1 MKVLSVNVSLPKE
14 IQIGGKALTTGIFKK
29 PVKGRVKLSTLNLEG
44 DGQADP
50 TCHGGTDKA
59 VYVYSIEN
67 YDYWEQELDRDDFTF
82 GQFGENWTVNGM
94 LENQVNIGDVF
105 QVGEV
110 LVEVTQPRIPCAKL
124 GKKMEMPGFLKLFLS
139 SCRVGFYLRV
149 LEEGEVG
156 AGDSIERVK
165 EDPLQLTVR
174 DVCHLLYFETDN
186 LEGAKKAL
194 AVQALSLS
202 WRKSFET
209 RLKDSAITVKVDEKA
224 AQRDIQ

>member
-50 TCHGGTDKA
+50 TCHGGIDKA
-59 VYVYSIEN
+59 IYVYSIEN
-67 YDYWEQELDRDDFTF
+67 YDYWEQELGRDDFTS

-94 LENQVNIGDVF
+94 LEDQINIGDVF

-124 GKKMEMPGFLKLFLS
+124 GGKMEMPGFLKLFLS

-165 EDPLQLTVR
+165 EDPVQLTVQ

-202 WRKSFET
+202 WRKSFEA
-209 RLKDSAITVKVDEKA
+209 RLKDSVITVEVDEKA